1 MALAG
6 KQIYTMKKR
15 IWLSIVAAS
24 AVTAYFLIKKFML
37 SPASSMHDEK
47 PANKHHLT
55 TAFAKAKQHAVSE
68 A

>member
-1 MALAG
+1 
-6 KQIYTMKKR
+6 MKKR

-24 AVTAYFLIKKFML
+24 AVTAYFLVKKYML

-55 TAFAKAKQHAVSE
+55 TAFAKAKQRAVSE